1 MATGHAYFRIEP
13 ARGGWQAKFYGGN
26 DELVW
31 ITEIHPDRR
40 NALAAIQFAKNYA
53 AIAPVKP

>member
-1 MATGHAYFRIEP
+1 MATGYAYFRIES
-13 ARGGWQAKFYGGN
+13 AVGGWQAKFYGGN

-31 ITEIHPDRR
+31 ITEIHPDYRD
-40 NALAAIQFAKNYA
+40 AHAAIQFAKNYA